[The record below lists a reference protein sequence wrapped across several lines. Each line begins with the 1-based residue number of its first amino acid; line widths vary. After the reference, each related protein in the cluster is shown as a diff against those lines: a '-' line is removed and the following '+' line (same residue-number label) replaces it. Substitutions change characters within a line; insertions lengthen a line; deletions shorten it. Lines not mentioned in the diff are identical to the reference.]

1 MGIFKDFATSGYGDF
16 TIGALDGITA
26 AGERDARRNAIFAQ
40 DSLNKENKA
49 FAETELAFKNKKEI
63 TNIIANN
70 PFAFGITATADLNV
84 NQIADRLTN
93 RIFNEQ
99 RSIFENNDFNKVKAG
114 VAKYLTRP
122 DTLGQGIEL
131 SSPYVPSEDLFKVE
145 QEKHSNKL
153 SAISKTPRV
162 DKLLMNVQKA
172 EENVVSPEALTDSL
186 TKVAGITAK
195 GYGILN
201 TFPNT
206 ELGNT
211 NLKFMQTNII
221 VANAKAQFPNDANKR
236 SQFIEKKLFDNNINP
251 LDAINFQSPVTYK
264 SITKVLDAQ
273 GNALASKIAENTNAM
288 AAAETDEQRVQ
299 IQNQTNQL
307 IMQQYALINTYS
319 GSAGFALAG
328 KDVDKVGVT
337 QQQVVPPT
345 EEKPEEEEREIR
357 QNVRDFSPLFK
368 REAKPKRPLK
378 EVLPDIRMGEPED
391 TGLDAFQASFKLND
405 IDRSYIVNQWSENY
419 QGEGKFSD
427 KVRANKD
434 LMVGSFDIPEDA
446 ANDINDVSDIFDGDN
461 NFNRNQIAEILGAI
475 GFFESKYKTKV
486 QGGDGPAR
494 SYWQVEPATA
504 KSILTQNINAM
515 KTGRKQFLGPKFEA
529 LFKNKYK
536 NAIGNRTALEY
547 FASLSEDQLKDLLLK
562 DGAFAASMA
571 AHKVITTFDPY
582 SAEKQ
587 IEV

>member
-84 NQIADRLTN
+84 DQIADRLTN

-99 RSIFENNDFNKVKAG
+99 RSIFEFNDFNKVKQG

-206 ELGNT
+206 QVGNT

-221 VANAKAQFPNDANKR
+221 VANAKAQFPNDAAKR

-251 LDAINFQSPVTYK
+251 LDAINFQSPVTYA
-264 SITKVLDAQ
+264 SIVKVLDAQ

-391 TGLDAFQASFKLND
+391 TGLDAFQASTGQQVSLASTDEFTKQIIKD
-405 IDRSYIVNQWSENY
+405 
-419 QGEGKFSD
+419 EGKPFLKAT
-427 KVRANKD
+427 KVFDDEKNFTIGYGRNNANVKEGDTITQEQAEKFLAEDIEVRLEEIQD
-434 LMVGSFDIPEDA
+434 LIP
-446 ANDINDVSDIFDGDN
+446 
-461 NFNRNQIAEILGAI
+461 NFPNLSKPLQIALFSEYYRGSVRQSPKTVALINQG
-475 GFFESKYKTKV
+475 KYQEAAAEFLNNDEYRNAV
-486 QGGDGPAR
+486 QRKRRGIRNRMVRVFNLLSREGTAK
-494 SYWQVEPATA
+494 EPA
-504 KSILTQNINAM
+504 
-515 KTGRKQFLGPKFEA
+515 
-529 LFKNKYK
+529 
-536 NAIGNRTALEY
+536 
-547 FASLSEDQLKDLLLK
+547 
-562 DGAFAASMA
+562 
-571 AHKVITTFDPY
+571 V
-582 SAEKQ
+582 
-587 IEV
+587 

>member
-49 FAETELAFKNKKEI
+49 FAETELAYKNKKEI

-84 NQIADRLTN
+84 DQIADRLTN

-221 VANAKAQFPNDANKR
+221 VANAKAQFPNDAAKR

-264 SITKVLDAQ
+264 SIAKVLDAQ

-391 TGLDAFQASFKLND
+391 TGLDAFQASTGQQVSLASTDEFTKQIIKD
-405 IDRSYIVNQWSENY
+405 
-419 QGEGKFSD
+419 EGKPFLKAT
-427 KVRANKD
+427 KVFDDEKNFTIGYGRNNANVKEGDTITQEQAEKFLAEDIEVRLEEIQD
-434 LMVGSFDIPEDA
+434 LIP
-446 ANDINDVSDIFDGDN
+446 
-461 NFNRNQIAEILGAI
+461 NFPNLSKPLQIALFSEYYRGSVRQSPKTVALINQG
-475 GFFESKYKTKV
+475 KYQEAAAEFLNNDEYRNAV
-486 QGGDGPAR
+486 QRKRRGIRNRMVRVFNLLSREGTAK
-494 SYWQVEPATA
+494 EPA
-504 KSILTQNINAM
+504 
-515 KTGRKQFLGPKFEA
+515 
-529 LFKNKYK
+529 
-536 NAIGNRTALEY
+536 
-547 FASLSEDQLKDLLLK
+547 
-562 DGAFAASMA
+562 
-571 AHKVITTFDPY
+571 V
-582 SAEKQ
+582 
-587 IEV
+587 

>member
-16 TIGALDGITA
+16 TIGALDGLA
-26 AGERDARRNAIFAQ
+26 EVGARDARRNELFAQ

-70 PFAFGITATADLNV
+70 PFAFGITATADLNA

-99 RSIFENNDFNKVKAG
+99 RSIFESNDFNKVKQG

-131 SSPYVPSEDLFKVE
+131 SSPYIPSEDLFKVE
-145 QEKHSNKL
+145 QEKHSAKL
-153 SAISKTPRV
+153 SAISKTPKV
-162 DKLLMNVQKA
+162 DKLLMNVQRA
-172 EENVVSPEALTDSL
+172 EESVASPEALTDSL

-201 TFPNT
+201 TFPGT
-206 ELGNT
+206 AQGNT

-221 VANAKAQFPNDANKR
+221 VANAKAEFPNDAAKR

-251 LDAINFQSPVTYK
+251 LDAINFQSPVTFK

-328 KDVDKVGVT
+328 KDADKVGVT
-337 QQQVVPPT
+337 QQPVIPPV
-345 EEKPEEEEREIR
+345 EEKPEEEE
-357 QNVRDFSPLFK
+357 QTPGLFK
-368 REAKPKRPLK
+368 RETKPKRPLK
-378 EVLPDIRMGEPED
+378 EVLPDFRMGEPED
-391 TGLDAFQASFKLND
+391 TGIDDDMQASAANENRVRLASKDMDFATSLKQ
-405 IDRSYIVNQWSENY
+405 SESSENY
-419 QGEGKFSD
+419 MVVNKEGYMGAYQFGDARLEDYKVANNEEFSNEQFLNSRELQDKVFNWHTSDIVKYIQDNGLDKVIGTKVNGVTITLNGLVAAAHLGGKFGMRRYVQSGFD
-427 KVRANKD
+427 KKFNKKD
-434 LMVGSFDIPEDA
+434 SNGTSLFDYIK
-446 ANDINDVSDIFDGDN
+446 
-461 NFNRNQIAEILGAI
+461 R
-475 GFFESKYKTKV
+475 FE
-486 QGGDGPAR
+486 
-494 SYWQVEPATA
+494 
-504 KSILTQNINAM
+504 LT
-515 KTGRKQFLGPKFEA
+515 R
-529 LFKNKYK
+529 
-536 NAIGNRTALEY
+536 
-547 FASLSEDQLKDLLLK
+547 
-562 DGAFAASMA
+562 
-571 AHKVITTFDPY
+571 
-582 SAEKQ
+582 
-587 IEV
+587 

>member
-16 TIGALDGITA
+16 TIGALDGVAA

-70 PFAFGITATADLNV
+70 PFAFGITATADLNA

-99 RSIFENNDFNKVKAG
+99 RSIFESNDFNKVKQG

-131 SSPYVPSEDLFKVE
+131 SSPYIPSEDLFKVE
-145 QEKHSNKL
+145 QEKHSAKL
-153 SAISKTPRV
+153 SAISKTPKV
-162 DKLLMNVQKA
+162 DKLLMNVQRA

-201 TFPNT
+201 TFPGT
-206 ELGNT
+206 AQGNT

-221 VANAKAQFPNDANKR
+221 VANAKAQFPNDEAKR
-236 SQFIEKKLFDNNINP
+236 SQFIEKKLFDNDINP

-264 SITKVLDAQ
+264 SITKILDAQ

-288 AAAETDEQRVQ
+288 AQAKNDEERVQ

-328 KDVDKVGVT
+328 KDADKVGVT
-337 QQQVVPPT
+337 QQPVIPPV
-345 EEKPEEEEREIR
+345 EEKPEEEE
-357 QNVRDFSPLFK
+357 QTPGLFK
-368 REAKPKRPLK
+368 RETKPKRPLK
-378 EVLPDIRMGEPED
+378 EVLPDFRMGEPED
-391 TGLDAFQASFKLND
+391 TGIDDDMQASAANENRVRLASKDMDFATSLKQ
-405 IDRSYIVNQWSENY
+405 SESSENY
-419 QGEGKFSD
+419 MVVNKEGYMGAYQFGDARLEDYKVANNEEFSNEQFLNSRELQDKVFNWHTSDIVKYIQDNGLDKVIGTKVNGVTITLNGLVAAAHLGGKFGMRRYVQSGFD
-427 KVRANKD
+427 KKFNKKD
-434 LMVGSFDIPEDA
+434 SNGTSLFDYIK
-446 ANDINDVSDIFDGDN
+446 
-461 NFNRNQIAEILGAI
+461 R
-475 GFFESKYKTKV
+475 FE
-486 QGGDGPAR
+486 
-494 SYWQVEPATA
+494 
-504 KSILTQNINAM
+504 LT
-515 KTGRKQFLGPKFEA
+515 R
-529 LFKNKYK
+529 
-536 NAIGNRTALEY
+536 
-547 FASLSEDQLKDLLLK
+547 
-562 DGAFAASMA
+562 
-571 AHKVITTFDPY
+571 
-582 SAEKQ
+582 
-587 IEV
+587 

>member
-49 FAETELAFKNKKEI
+49 FAETELAYKNKKEI

-99 RSIFENNDFNKVKAG
+99 RSIFEFNDFNKVKQG

-221 VANAKAQFPNDANKR
+221 VANAKAQFPNDAAKR

-251 LDAINFQSPVTYK
+251 LDAINFQSPVTYA
-264 SITKVLDAQ
+264 SIVKVLDAQ

-391 TGLDAFQASFKLND
+391 TGLDAFQASTGQQVSLASTDEFTKQIIKD
-405 IDRSYIVNQWSENY
+405 
-419 QGEGKFSD
+419 EGKPFLKAT
-427 KVRANKD
+427 KVFDDEKNFTIGYGRNNANVKEGDTITQEQAEKFLAEDIEVRLEEIQD
-434 LMVGSFDIPEDA
+434 LIP
-446 ANDINDVSDIFDGDN
+446 
-461 NFNRNQIAEILGAI
+461 NFPNLSKPLQIALFSEYYRGSVRQSPKTVALINQG
-475 GFFESKYKTKV
+475 KYQEAAAEFLNNDEYRNAV
-486 QGGDGPAR
+486 QRKRRGIRNRMVRVFNLLSREGTAK
-494 SYWQVEPATA
+494 EPA
-504 KSILTQNINAM
+504 
-515 KTGRKQFLGPKFEA
+515 
-529 LFKNKYK
+529 
-536 NAIGNRTALEY
+536 
-547 FASLSEDQLKDLLLK
+547 
-562 DGAFAASMA
+562 
-571 AHKVITTFDPY
+571 V
-582 SAEKQ
+582 
-587 IEV
+587 

>member
-16 TIGALDGITA
+16 TIGALDGLTEVGA
-26 AGERDARRNAIFAQ
+26 RDARRNELFAR

-70 PFAFGITATADLNV
+70 PFAFGITATADLNA

-99 RSIFENNDFNKVKAG
+99 RSIFESNDFNKVKQG

-122 DTLGQGIEL
+122 GTLGQGIEL
-131 SSPYVPSEDLFKVE
+131 SSPYVPSEDLFKAE

-153 SAISKTPRV
+153 SAISKTPKV
-162 DKLLMNVQKA
+162 DKLLMNVQRA

-201 TFPNT
+201 TFPGT
-206 ELGNT
+206 AQGNT

-221 VANAKAQFPNDANKR
+221 VANAKAQFPNDAAKR

-264 SITKVLDAQ
+264 SITKILDAQ

-328 KDVDKVGVT
+328 KDADKVGVT
-337 QQQVVPPT
+337 QQPVIPPV
-345 EEKPEEEEREIR
+345 EEKPEEEE
-357 QNVRDFSPLFK
+357 QTPGLFK
-368 REAKPKRPLK
+368 RETKPKRPLK
-378 EVLPDIRMGEPED
+378 EVLPDFRGEEPED
-391 TGLDAFQASFKLND
+391 TGLDAFQASTGQQVSLASTDEFTKQIIKD
-405 IDRSYIVNQWSENY
+405 
-419 QGEGKFSD
+419 EGKPFL
-427 KVRANKD
+427 KA
-434 LMVGSFDIPEDA
+434 
-446 ANDINDVSDIFDGDN
+446 
-461 NFNRNQIAEILGAI
+461 
-475 GFFESKYKTKV
+475 TKV
-486 QGGDGPAR
+486 FDDEKNFTIGYGRNNANVKEGD
-494 SYWQVEPATA
+494 T
-504 KSILTQNINAM
+504 ITQEQAE
-515 KTGRKQFLGPKFEA
+515 KF
-529 LFKNKYK
+529 
-536 NAIGNRTALEY
+536 
-547 FASLSEDQLKDLLLK
+547 LSED
-562 DGAFAASMA
+562 
-571 AHKVITTFDPY
+571 
-582 SAEKQ
+582 
-587 IEV
+587 IEVRLEEIQDLIPNFPNLSKPLQIALFSEYYRGSVRQSPKTVALINQGKYQEAAAEFLNNDEYRNAVQRKRRGIRNRMVRVFNLLSREGTAKEPAV

>member
-1 MGIFKDFATSGYGDF
+1 MK
-16 TIGALDGITA
+16 
-26 AGERDARRNAIFAQ
+26 
-40 DSLNKENKA
+40 
-49 FAETELAFKNKKEI
+49 
-63 TNIIANN
+63 
-70 PFAFGITATADLNV
+70 
-84 NQIADRLTN
+84 
-93 RIFNEQ
+93 
-99 RSIFENNDFNKVKAG
+99 
-114 VAKYLTRP
+114 
-122 DTLGQGIEL
+122 
-131 SSPYVPSEDLFKVE
+131 
-145 QEKHSNKL
+145 
-153 SAISKTPRV
+153 
-162 DKLLMNVQKA
+162 
-172 EENVVSPEALTDSL
+172 
-186 TKVAGITAK
+186 
-195 GYGILN
+195 
-201 TFPNT
+201 
-206 ELGNT
+206 
-211 NLKFMQTNII
+211 
-221 VANAKAQFPNDANKR
+221 
-236 SQFIEKKLFDNNINP
+236 
-251 LDAINFQSPVTYK
+251 
-264 SITKVLDAQ
+264 
-273 GNALASKIAENTNAM
+273 
-288 AAAETDEQRVQ
+288 
-299 IQNQTNQL
+299 
-307 IMQQYALINTYS
+307 QYALINSYS
-319 GSAGFALAG
+319 GSKLYALAG
-328 KDVDKVGVT
+328 KDADKVGQLGNVT
-337 QQQVVPPT
+337 VTPRVD
-345 EEKPEEEEREIR
+345 EEKPEEEG
-357 QNVRDFSPLFK
+357 QTPGLFK
-368 REAKPKRPLK
+368 RETKPRRPLK
-378 EVLPDIRMGEPED
+378 EVLPDFRGDEPED

>member
-16 TIGALDGITA
+16 TIGALDGLA
-26 AGERDARRNAIFAQ
+26 EVGARDARRNELFAQ

-70 PFAFGITATADLNV
+70 PFAFGITATADLNA

-99 RSIFENNDFNKVKAG
+99 RSIFESNDFNKVKQG

-131 SSPYVPSEDLFKVE
+131 SSPYIPSEDLFKVE
-145 QEKHSNKL
+145 QEKHSAKL
-153 SAISKTPRV
+153 SAISKTPKV
-162 DKLLMNVQKA
+162 DKLLMNVQRA

-201 TFPNT
+201 TFPGT
-206 ELGNT
+206 AQGNT

-221 VANAKAQFPNDANKR
+221 VANAKAQFPNDAGKR

-251 LDAINFQSPVTYK
+251 LDAINFQSPVTFK

-328 KDVDKVGVT
+328 KDADKVGVT
-337 QQQVVPPT
+337 QQPVIPPV
-345 EEKPEEEEREIR
+345 EEKPEEKE
-357 QNVRDFSPLFK
+357 QTPGLFK
-368 REAKPKRPLK
+368 RETKPRRPLK
-378 EVLPDIRMGEPED
+378 EVLPDFRGEEPED
-391 TGLDAFQASFKLND
+391 TGLDAFQASTGQQVSLASTDEFTKQIIKD
-405 IDRSYIVNQWSENY
+405 
-419 QGEGKFSD
+419 EGKPFL
-427 KVRANKD
+427 KA
-434 LMVGSFDIPEDA
+434 
-446 ANDINDVSDIFDGDN
+446 
-461 NFNRNQIAEILGAI
+461 
-475 GFFESKYKTKV
+475 TKV
-486 QGGDGPAR
+486 FDDEKNFTIGYGRNNANVKEGD
-494 SYWQVEPATA
+494 T
-504 KSILTQNINAM
+504 ITQEQAE
-515 KTGRKQFLGPKFEA
+515 KF
-529 LFKNKYK
+529 
-536 NAIGNRTALEY
+536 
-547 FASLSEDQLKDLLLK
+547 LSED
-562 DGAFAASMA
+562 
-571 AHKVITTFDPY
+571 
-582 SAEKQ
+582 
-587 IEV
+587 IEVRLEEIQDLIPNFPNLSKPLQIALFSEYYRGSVRQSPKTVALINQGKYQEAAAEFLNNDEYRNAVQRKRRGIRNRMVRVFNLLSREGTAKEPAV

>member
-16 TIGALDGITA
+16 SVGALTGLA
-26 AGERDARRNAIFAQ
+26 EAGARDYEKNVVFAE
-40 DSLNKENKA
+40 DSLRKENEAYKR
-49 FAETELAFKNKKEI
+49 TELAFKNKKEI

-70 PFAFGITATADLNV
+70 PLAFGITATADLNV

-99 RSIFENNDFNKVKAG
+99 RSIFESNDFNKVKQG

-131 SSPYVPSEDLFKVE
+131 SSPYIPSEDLFKVE

-153 SAISKTPRV
+153 SAISKTPKV
-162 DKLLMNVQKA
+162 DKLLTNIQRA
-172 EENVVSPEALTDSL
+172 EESVATPEAITDSL

-201 TFPNT
+201 TFPGT

-221 VANAKAQFPNDANKR
+221 VANAKAEFPNDAAKR

-264 SITKVLDAQ
+264 SITKILDAQ

-288 AAAETDEQRVQ
+288 AQAKNDEERVQ

-328 KDVDKVGVT
+328 KDADKVGVT
-337 QQQVVPPT
+337 PQPVIPPV
-345 EEKPEEEEREIR
+345 EKKPAEQE
-357 QNVRDFSPLFK
+357 QTPGLFK
-368 REAKPKRPLK
+368 RETKPRRPLK
-378 EVLPDIRMGEPED
+378 EVLPDFRGEEPED
-391 TGLDAFQASFKLND
+391 TGLDAFQASTGQQVSLASTDEFTKQIIKD
-405 IDRSYIVNQWSENY
+405 
-419 QGEGKFSD
+419 EGKPFL
-427 KVRANKD
+427 KA
-434 LMVGSFDIPEDA
+434 
-446 ANDINDVSDIFDGDN
+446 
-461 NFNRNQIAEILGAI
+461 
-475 GFFESKYKTKV
+475 TKV
-486 QGGDGPAR
+486 FDDEKNFTIGYGRNNANVKEGD
-494 SYWQVEPATA
+494 T
-504 KSILTQNINAM
+504 ITQEQAE
-515 KTGRKQFLGPKFEA
+515 KF
-529 LFKNKYK
+529 
-536 NAIGNRTALEY
+536 
-547 FASLSEDQLKDLLLK
+547 LSED
-562 DGAFAASMA
+562 
-571 AHKVITTFDPY
+571 
-582 SAEKQ
+582 
-587 IEV
+587 IEVRLEEIQDLIPNFPNLSKPLQIALFSEYYRGSVRQSPKTVALINQGKYQEAAAEFLNNDEYRNAVQRKRRGIRNRMVRVFNLLSREGTAKEPAV

>member
-99 RSIFENNDFNKVKAG
+99 RSIFEFNDFNKVKQG

-206 ELGNT
+206 QVGNT

-221 VANAKAQFPNDANKR
+221 VANAKAQFPNDAAKR

-391 TGLDAFQASFKLND
+391 TGLDAFQASTGQQVSLASTDEFTKQIIKD
-405 IDRSYIVNQWSENY
+405 
-419 QGEGKFSD
+419 EGKPFLKAT
-427 KVRANKD
+427 KVFDDEKNFTIGYGRNNANVKEGDTITQEQAEKFLAEDIEVRLEEIQD
-434 LMVGSFDIPEDA
+434 LIP
-446 ANDINDVSDIFDGDN
+446 
-461 NFNRNQIAEILGAI
+461 NFPNLSKPLQIALFSEYYRGSVRQSPKTVALINQG
-475 GFFESKYKTKV
+475 KYQEAAAEFLNNDEYRNAV
-486 QGGDGPAR
+486 QRKRRGIRNRMVRVFNLLSREGTAK
-494 SYWQVEPATA
+494 EPA
-504 KSILTQNINAM
+504 
-515 KTGRKQFLGPKFEA
+515 
-529 LFKNKYK
+529 
-536 NAIGNRTALEY
+536 
-547 FASLSEDQLKDLLLK
+547 
-562 DGAFAASMA
+562 
-571 AHKVITTFDPY
+571 V
-582 SAEKQ
+582 
-587 IEV
+587 

>member
-16 TIGALDGITA
+16 TIGALDGLA
-26 AGERDARRNAIFAQ
+26 EVGARDARRNELFAQ

-70 PFAFGITATADLNV
+70 PFAFGITATADLNA

-99 RSIFENNDFNKVKAG
+99 RSIFESNDFNKVKQG

-122 DTLGQGIEL
+122 GTLGQGIEL
-131 SSPYVPSEDLFKVE
+131 SSPYVPSEDLFKAE

-153 SAISKTPRV
+153 SAISKTPKV
-162 DKLLMNVQKA
+162 DKLLMNVQRA

-195 GYGILN
+195 GYGILD
-201 TFPNT
+201 TFPGT
-206 ELGNT
+206 AQGNT

-221 VANAKAQFPNDANKR
+221 VANAKAQFPNDAAKR
-236 SQFIEKKLFDNNINP
+236 SQFIEKKLFDNDIDP
-251 LDAINFQSPVTYK
+251 LDAINFQSPVTFK

-328 KDVDKVGVT
+328 KDADKVGVT
-337 QQQVVPPT
+337 PQPIIPPV
-345 EEKPEEEEREIR
+345 EEKPEEEE
-357 QNVRDFSPLFK
+357 QTPGLFK
-368 REAKPKRPLK
+368 RETKPKRPLK
-378 EVLPDIRMGEPED
+378 EVLPDFRMGEPED
-391 TGLDAFQASFKLND
+391 TGIDDDMQASAANENRVRLASKDMDFATSLKQ
-405 IDRSYIVNQWSENY
+405 SESSENY
-419 QGEGKFSD
+419 MVVNKEGYMGAYQFGDARLEDYKVANNEEFS
-427 KVRANKD
+427 N
-434 LMVGSFDIPEDA
+434 E
-446 ANDINDVSDIFDGDN
+446 
-461 NFNRNQIAEILGAI
+461 
-475 GFFESKYKTKV
+475 
-486 QGGDGPAR
+486 
-494 SYWQVEPATA
+494 
-504 KSILTQNINAM
+504 
-515 KTGRKQFLGPKFEA
+515 QFL
-529 LFKNKYK
+529 NS
-536 NAIGNRTALEY
+536 R
-547 FASLSEDQLKDLLLK
+547 
-562 DGAFAASMA
+562 
-571 AHKVITTFDPY
+571 
-582 SAEKQ
+582 
-587 IEV
+587 

>member
-162 DKLLMNVQKA
+162 DKLLMNVQRA

-221 VANAKAQFPNDANKR
+221 VANAKAQFPNDAAKR

-328 KDVDKVGVT
+328 KDADKVGVT

-391 TGLDAFQASFKLND
+391 TGLDAFQASAVD
-405 IDRSYIVNQWSENY
+405 QTPV
-419 QGEGKFSD
+419 
-427 KVRANKD
+427 VRQATAVTETQTG
-434 LMVGSFDIPEDA
+434 LA
-446 ANDINDVSDIFDGDN
+446 DINDFTSKIKKEEGKPFLKAEKLFDEKNFTIGYGRNNANVKEGDTITQEQAEKFLAEDIEV
-461 NFNRNQIAEILGAI
+461 RLKEIQRLI
-475 GFFESKYKTKV
+475 PRF
-486 QGGDGPAR
+486 
-494 SYWQVEPATA
+494 AT
-504 KSILTQNINAM
+504 
-515 KTGRKQFLGPKFEA
+515 FPKELQLA
-529 LFKNKYK
+529 LFSEYYRGSIRQSPKTVKLINQGRYQEAAGEFLD
-536 NAIGNRTALEY
+536 NEEYRTAEEKGKSGIIGRMQEVFDELNK
-547 FASLSEDQLKDLLLK
+547 FGLK
-562 DGAFAASMA
+562 
-571 AHKVITTFDPY
+571 TTK
-582 SAEKQ
+582 SS
-587 IEV
+587 

>member
-26 AGERDARRNAIFAQ
+26 SGERDARRNAVFAQ

-70 PFAFGITATADLNV
+70 PFAFGITATADLNA

-99 RSIFENNDFNKVKAG
+99 RSIFESNDFNKVKQG

-131 SSPYVPSEDLFKVE
+131 SSPYIPSEDLFKVE
-145 QEKHSNKL
+145 QEKHSAKL
-153 SAISKTPRV
+153 SAISKTPKV
-162 DKLLMNVQKA
+162 DKLLMNVQRA

-201 TFPNT
+201 TFPGT
-206 ELGNT
+206 AQGNT

-221 VANAKAQFPNDANKR
+221 VANAKAQFPNNANER

-251 LDAINFQSPVTYK
+251 LDAINFQSPVTFK

-328 KDVDKVGVT
+328 KDADKVGVT
-337 QQQVVPPT
+337 QQPVIPPV
-345 EEKPEEEEREIR
+345 EEKPEEKE
-357 QNVRDFSPLFK
+357 QTPGLFK
-368 REAKPKRPLK
+368 RKTRPKRPLK
-378 EVLPDIRMGEPED
+378 EVLPDFRMGEPED
-391 TGLDAFQASFKLND
+391 TGIDDDMQASAANENRVRLASKDMDFATSLKQ
-405 IDRSYIVNQWSENY
+405 SESSENY
-419 QGEGKFSD
+419 MVVNKEGYMGAYQFGDARLEDYKVANNEEFSNEQFLNSRELQDKVFNWHTSDIVKYIQDNGLDKVIGTKVNGVTITLNGLVAAAHLGGKFGMRRYVQSGFD
-427 KVRANKD
+427 KKFNKED
-434 LMVGSFDIPEDA
+434 SNGTSLFDYIK
-446 ANDINDVSDIFDGDN
+446 
-461 NFNRNQIAEILGAI
+461 R
-475 GFFESKYKTKV
+475 FE
-486 QGGDGPAR
+486 
-494 SYWQVEPATA
+494 
-504 KSILTQNINAM
+504 LT
-515 KTGRKQFLGPKFEA
+515 R
-529 LFKNKYK
+529 
-536 NAIGNRTALEY
+536 
-547 FASLSEDQLKDLLLK
+547 
-562 DGAFAASMA
+562 
-571 AHKVITTFDPY
+571 
-582 SAEKQ
+582 
-587 IEV
+587 

>member
-162 DKLLMNVQKA
+162 DKLLMNVQRA

-221 VANAKAQFPNDANKR
+221 VANAKAQFPNDAAKR

-391 TGLDAFQASFKLND
+391 TGLDAFQASAVD
-405 IDRSYIVNQWSENY
+405 QTPV
-419 QGEGKFSD
+419 
-427 KVRANKD
+427 VRQATAVTETQTG
-434 LMVGSFDIPEDA
+434 LA
-446 ANDINDVSDIFDGDN
+446 DINDFTSKIKKEEGKPFLKAEKLFDEKNFTIGYGRNNANVKEGDTITQEQAEKFLAEDIEV
-461 NFNRNQIAEILGAI
+461 RLKEIQRLI
-475 GFFESKYKTKV
+475 PRF
-486 QGGDGPAR
+486 
-494 SYWQVEPATA
+494 AT
-504 KSILTQNINAM
+504 
-515 KTGRKQFLGPKFEA
+515 FPKELQLA
-529 LFKNKYK
+529 LFSEYYRGSIRQSPKTVKLINQGRYQEAAGEFLD
-536 NAIGNRTALEY
+536 NEEYRTAEEKGKSGIIGRMQEVFDELNK
-547 FASLSEDQLKDLLLK
+547 FGLK
-562 DGAFAASMA
+562 
-571 AHKVITTFDPY
+571 TTK
-582 SAEKQ
+582 SS
-587 IEV
+587 

>member
-16 TIGALDGITA
+16 TIGALDGLA
-26 AGERDARRNAIFAQ
+26 EVGARDARRNELFAQ

-70 PFAFGITATADLNV
+70 PFAFGITATADLNA

-99 RSIFENNDFNKVKAG
+99 RSIFESNDFNKVKQG

-131 SSPYVPSEDLFKVE
+131 SSPYIPSEDLFKVE
-145 QEKHSNKL
+145 QEKHSAKL
-153 SAISKTPRV
+153 SAISKTPKV
-162 DKLLMNVQKA
+162 DKLLMNVQRA
-172 EENVVSPEALTDSL
+172 EESVASPEALTDSL

-201 TFPNT
+201 TFPGT
-206 ELGNT
+206 AQGNT

-221 VANAKAQFPNDANKR
+221 VANAKAQFPNDAAKR

-251 LDAINFQSPVTYK
+251 LDAINFQSPVTFK

-288 AAAETDEQRVQ
+288 AQAKNDEERVQ

-328 KDVDKVGVT
+328 KDADKVGVT
-337 QQQVVPPT
+337 QQPVIPPV
-345 EEKPEEEEREIR
+345 EEKPEEEE
-357 QNVRDFSPLFK
+357 QTPGLFK
-368 REAKPKRPLK
+368 RETKPKRPLK
-378 EVLPDIRMGEPED
+378 EVLPDFRMGEPED
-391 TGLDAFQASFKLND
+391 TGIDDDMQASAANENRVRLASKDMDFATSLKQ
-405 IDRSYIVNQWSENY
+405 SESSENY
-419 QGEGKFSD
+419 MVVNKEGYMGAYQFGDARLEDYKVANNEEFSNEQFLNSRELQDKVFNWHTSDIVKYIQDNGLDKVIGTKVNGVTITLNGLVAAAHLGGKFGMRRYVQSGFD
-427 KVRANKD
+427 KKFNKKD
-434 LMVGSFDIPEDA
+434 SNGTSLFDYIK
-446 ANDINDVSDIFDGDN
+446 
-461 NFNRNQIAEILGAI
+461 R
-475 GFFESKYKTKV
+475 FE
-486 QGGDGPAR
+486 
-494 SYWQVEPATA
+494 
-504 KSILTQNINAM
+504 LT
-515 KTGRKQFLGPKFEA
+515 R
-529 LFKNKYK
+529 
-536 NAIGNRTALEY
+536 
-547 FASLSEDQLKDLLLK
+547 
-562 DGAFAASMA
+562 
-571 AHKVITTFDPY
+571 
-582 SAEKQ
+582 
-587 IEV
+587 

>member
-26 AGERDARRNAIFAQ
+26 SGERDAKRNAVFAQ

-63 TNIIANN
+63 TNIISNN

-99 RSIFENNDFNKVKAG
+99 RSIFENNDFNKVKQG

-131 SSPYVPSEDLFKVE
+131 STPYTPSEDLFTAE
-145 QEKHSNKL
+145 QEKHSARL
-153 SAISKTPRV
+153 SAISKMPKV
-162 DKLLMNVQKA
+162 DKLLMNVQRA
-172 EENVVSPEALTDSL
+172 EDRVVSPEALTDSL

-195 GYGILN
+195 GYGILD
-201 TFPNT
+201 TYPNT
-206 ELGNT
+206 KLGNT

-221 VANAKAQFPNDANKR
+221 VANARAQFPNDAAKR
-236 SQFIEKKLFDNNINP
+236 SQFIEKKLFDNNINS
-251 LDAINFQSPVTYK
+251 LDAINFQNPVTYK
-264 SITKVLDAQ
+264 QITKVLDTQ
-273 GNALASKIAENTNAM
+273 GNALASKITENTNAM

-328 KDVDKVGVT
+328 KDADKVGVT
-337 QQQVVPPT
+337 AQPVIPPV
-345 EEKPEEEEREIR
+345 EEKPEEEG
-357 QNVRDFSPLFK
+357 QTPGLFK
-368 REAKPKRPLK
+368 RETKPRRPLK
-378 EVLPDIRMGEPED
+378 EVLPDFRGEEPED
-391 TGLDAFQASFKLND
+391 TGLDPFQASFKLND

-446 ANDINDVSDIFDGDN
+446 ANDINDISDIFDGDN

-486 QGGDGPAR
+486 QGGEGPAR

>member
-16 TIGALDGITA
+16 TIGALDGLA
-26 AGERDARRNAIFAQ
+26 EVGARDARRNELFAQ

-70 PFAFGITATADLNV
+70 PFAFGITATADLNA

-99 RSIFENNDFNKVKAG
+99 RSIFESNDFNKVKQG

-131 SSPYVPSEDLFKVE
+131 SSPYIPSEDLFKVE

-153 SAISKTPRV
+153 SAISKTPKV
-162 DKLLMNVQKA
+162 DKLLMNVQRA

-195 GYGILN
+195 GYGILD
-201 TFPNT
+201 TFPGT
-206 ELGNT
+206 AQGNT

-221 VANAKAQFPNDANKR
+221 VANAKAQFPNDAAKR
-236 SQFIEKKLFDNNINP
+236 SQFIEKKLFDNDIDP
-251 LDAINFQSPVTYK
+251 LDAINFQSPVTFK

-328 KDVDKVGVT
+328 KDADKVGVT
-337 QQQVVPPT
+337 QQPVIPSV
-345 EEKPEEEEREIR
+345 EEKPAEQE
-357 QNVRDFSPLFK
+357 QTPGLFK
-368 REAKPKRPLK
+368 RETKPRRPLK
-378 EVLPDIRMGEPED
+378 EVLPDFRGEEPED
-391 TGLDAFQASFKLND
+391 TGLDAFQASTGQQVSLASTDEFTKQIIKD
-405 IDRSYIVNQWSENY
+405 
-419 QGEGKFSD
+419 EGKPFL
-427 KVRANKD
+427 KA
-434 LMVGSFDIPEDA
+434 
-446 ANDINDVSDIFDGDN
+446 
-461 NFNRNQIAEILGAI
+461 
-475 GFFESKYKTKV
+475 TKV
-486 QGGDGPAR
+486 FDDEKNFTIGYGRNNANVKEGD
-494 SYWQVEPATA
+494 T
-504 KSILTQNINAM
+504 ITQEQAE
-515 KTGRKQFLGPKFEA
+515 KF
-529 LFKNKYK
+529 
-536 NAIGNRTALEY
+536 
-547 FASLSEDQLKDLLLK
+547 LSED
-562 DGAFAASMA
+562 
-571 AHKVITTFDPY
+571 
-582 SAEKQ
+582 
-587 IEV
+587 IEVRLEEIQDLIPNFPNLSKPLQIALFSEYYRGSVRQSPKTVALINQGKYQEAAAEFLNNDEYRNAVQRKRRGIRNRMVRVFNLLSREGTAKEPAV

>member
-26 AGERDARRNAIFAQ
+26 SGERDAKRNAVFAQ

-63 TNIIANN
+63 TNIISNN

-99 RSIFENNDFNKVKAG
+99 RSIFENNDFNKVKQG

-131 SSPYVPSEDLFKVE
+131 STPYTPSEDLFTAE
-145 QEKHSNKL
+145 QEKHSARL
-153 SAISKTPRV
+153 SAISKMPKV
-162 DKLLMNVQKA
+162 DKLLMNVQRA
-172 EENVVSPEALTDSL
+172 EDRVVSPEALTDSL

-195 GYGILN
+195 GYGILD
-201 TFPNT
+201 TYPNT
-206 ELGNT
+206 KLGNT

-221 VANAKAQFPNDANKR
+221 VANAKAQFPDNANER

-251 LDAINFQSPVTYK
+251 LDAINFQSPVTFK
-264 SITKVLDAQ
+264 SMAKVLEAQ

-328 KDVDKVGVT
+328 KDADKVGVT
-337 QQQVVPPT
+337 AQPVIPPL
-345 EEKPEEEEREIR
+345 EEKPAEEG
-357 QNVRDFSPLFK
+357 QTPGLFK
-368 REAKPKRPLK
+368 RETKPRRPLK
-378 EVLPDIRMGEPED
+378 EVLPDFRGEEPED
-391 TGLDAFQASFKLND
+391 TGLDAFQASAVNETPVPRQATMVNETTTELANIND
-405 IDRSYIVNQWSENY
+405 FTDKIKKE
-419 QGEGKFSD
+419 EGKPFLKAERLFNEKNFTIGYGRNNANVKEGDTITQEQAD
-427 KVRANKD
+427 K
-434 LMVGSFDIPEDA
+434 F
-446 ANDINDVSDIFDGDN
+446 
-461 NFNRNQIAEILGAI
+461 
-475 GFFESKYKTKV
+475 
-486 QGGDGPAR
+486 
-494 SYWQVEPATA
+494 
-504 KSILTQNINAM
+504 
-515 KTGRKQFLGPKFEA
+515 
-529 LFKNKYK
+529 
-536 NAIGNRTALEY
+536 
-547 FASLSEDQLKDLLLK
+547 LSEDINVRLKEIQRLIPNFATFPRELQLALFSEYYRGSIRQSPNTVKLINQGRYQEAAGEFLDNEEYRTAEEKGKSGIIGRMKEVFDELNKFGLK
-562 DGAFAASMA
+562 
-571 AHKVITTFDPY
+571 TTK
-582 SAEKQ
+582 SS
-587 IEV
+587 